1 MCVCVQGCEERY
13 LMVIVSVLF
22 LILCLTFEKVS
33 VCVTLCLLYRTVLF
47 DDHRVQTD
55 WDGIVFTS
63 IVNTT

>member
-1 MCVCVQGCEERY
+1 MCVCVQGCEEKY

-22 LILCLTFEKVS
+22 LILCLTFEVS
-33 VCVTLCLLYRTVLF
+33 VRVTLCLLYKTVLF

-63 IVNTT
+63 TVNTT